1 MLGDVYN
8 TDDESYETELAQA
21 ASTIEGEIGNAIINA
36 VIKATSGWAK
46 ARKTEERDHRTMQR
60 RRERL
65 IKSTRM
71 TTKDAA
77 YEVMEEAYLAA
88 SADGRLPANARQ
100 IMYAARP
107 AVQDATGELLNDG
120 YFTQTL
126 LPDYIFES
134 GVEWDVVFDDRGH
147 FTEPHSDHEIG
158 LGTLN
163 VRKYLAGLSEAEIID
178 GAFAKSYVATHGPH
192 GNFGAVLFI
201 EKEGFAPLFEAV
213 QLRERYDI
221 AIMSTK
227 GMSNTAARQLVER
240 LCGQTGI
247 PLFIL
252 HDFDK
257 AGLAIASTL
266 QRDTRRY
273 QFSETIQTIDLG
285 LRLDDVIALDLEG
298 FAEAVSDRGSREAR
312 AENLLLNGA
321 TEAEIEFLLERRV
334 ELNALTSDRLV
345 AFIEQKLVTSG
356 VRKLVPNADL
366 LAAAFRSNIRSTRI
380 EQIVDRAISEVVDHD
395 VVVPDNLADQVADL
409 LRENPALRWD
419 AAVAGIARS
428 KGEGI

>member
-1 MLGDVYN
+1 VYV
-8 TDDESYETELAQA
+8 TDETDETELAQEA
-21 ASTIEGEIGNAIINA
+21 DTVEPQIGDAIIDA
-36 VIKATSGWAK
+36 VTKATATWARTRK
-46 ARKTEERDHRTMQR
+46 AELRDHRASQR

-65 IKSTRM
+65 IRSTRV

-77 YEVMEEAYLAA
+77 YAVMEEAYLAA
-88 SADGRLPANARQ
+88 SADDTLPANARQ

-107 AVQDATGELLNDG
+107 KIQEATGELLNDG

-126 LPDYIFES
+126 LPDYIFEYE
-134 GVEWDVVFDDRGH
+134 VDWDVVFDDRGH

-163 VRKYLAGLSEAEIID
+163 VRNYLAELRDAQIKD
-178 GAFAKSYVATHGPH
+178 GAFTEAHISTHGPH
-192 GNFGAVLFI
+192 SNFGAVLFI

-213 QLRERYDI
+213 ELRERFDI

-240 LCGQTGI
+240 LCSKSGI

-285 LRLDDVIALDLEG
+285 LRLDDVIALGLEDL
-298 FAEAVSDRGSREAR
+298 AEAVSDRGSEEAR
-312 AENLLLNGA
+312 ADNLLRNGA
-321 TEAEIEFLLERRV
+321 SEEEIDFLLERRV
-334 ELNALTSDRLV
+334 ERNPP
-345 AFIEQKLVTSG
+345 I
-356 VRKLVPNADL
+356 
-366 LAAAFRSNIRSTRI
+366 AAA
-380 EQIVDRAISEVVDHD
+380 
-395 VVVPDNLADQVADL
+395 
-409 LRENPALRWD
+409 LRVR
-419 AAVAGIARS
+419 
-428 KGEGI
+428 